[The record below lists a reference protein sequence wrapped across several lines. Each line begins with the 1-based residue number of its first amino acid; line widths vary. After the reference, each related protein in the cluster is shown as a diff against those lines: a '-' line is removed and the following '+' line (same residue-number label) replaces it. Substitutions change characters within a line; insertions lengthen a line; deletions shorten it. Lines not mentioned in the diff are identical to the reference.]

1 MISDDTSR
9 AFIVVFY
16 SEDFLDLDKYR
27 SETIS
32 LIDTLHTIE
41 RDGTSLYTHTSIYT
55 LCRKSLE
62 CVSIDAVVLH
72 EYIVPEFH
80 PFFWICSDIRTTRR
94 LPLSH
99 PVKYLS
105 IWTTR
110 TSWTRCPPVILGR
123 KSSNT
128 FITEVESILFPDIFP
143 DLYRLSIEWSI
154 LISGEYCHRYHLR
167 IKPKPFW

>member
-1 MISDDTSR
+1 
-9 AFIVVFY
+9 V
-16 SEDFLDLDKYR
+16 
-27 SETIS
+27 
-32 LIDTLHTIE
+32 
-41 RDGTSLYTHTSIYT
+41 
-55 LCRKSLE
+55 
-62 CVSIDAVVLH
+62 
-72 EYIVPEFH
+72 
-80 PFFWICSDIRTTRR
+80 RR
-94 LPLSH
+94 LPFSH

-167 IKPKPFW
+167 IESEPLLIREKLPTPLNRVFFKIISERPVPKHLEKCQVRIIPYIIDITCTDTLLHISKTTPEWMRLSEEIRN